1 MGVALVI
8 SLLRAMRRDLQIV
21 LVYEQRRE
29 AVVVEEEVAF
39 VVDAHRLVVFRR
51 EHFADCFPGSLGK
64 LMLDW

>member
-1 MGVALVI
+1 
-8 SLLRAMRRDLQIV
+8 MRRDLQIV